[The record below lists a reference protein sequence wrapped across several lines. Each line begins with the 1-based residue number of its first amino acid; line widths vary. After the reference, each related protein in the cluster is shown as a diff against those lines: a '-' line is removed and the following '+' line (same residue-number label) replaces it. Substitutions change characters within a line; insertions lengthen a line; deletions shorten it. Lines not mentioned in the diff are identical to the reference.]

1 MGILIHIIQNNAS
14 WYSFNKIHFAVIL
27 YVLGNAC
34 YIFNSSNKFFL
45 QIHFTRIIYM
55 HFFKNNVSSFSFRH
69 KFLNTLKNIDIE
81 INVFFLFCFFVVFFL

>member
-1 MGILIHIIQNNAS
+1 M
-14 WYSFNKIHFAVIL
+14 IL

-45 QIHFTRIIYM
+45 QIHFTRIIDM
-55 HFFKNNVSSFSFRH
+55 HFSKNNVSSFSFRH

-81 INVFFLFCFFVVFFL
+81 INVLLYPSELTTGKVRIDH